1 MVIWI
6 AGLSGAGKSTIGK
19 LVWDR
24 LRERTPNVVLLDG
37 DELRAVFG
45 GAIGHDPEARR
56 QQSIRIGNLCRLL
69 DRQGVHVV
77 CCAVT
82 IAPEVQASSRQEL
95 SGYFEVFLDVSLDV
109 LKKRD
114 PKGIYARAARGEV
127 KNLAGVDIPYQAPQ
141 HPHLVIENN
150 TARTDLSELARR
162 ILDASGLHR

>member
-6 AGLSGAGKSTIGK
+6 AGLSGAGKSTLGK

-56 QQSIRIGNLCRLL
+56 QQSVRIGNLCRLL
-69 DRQGVHVV
+69 DRQGTHVV

-95 SGYFEVFLDVSLDV
+95 SGYLEVFLDVSLDV

-114 PKGIYARAARGEV
+114 PKGIYARAARCEV
-127 KNLAGVDIPYQAPQ
+127 KNVAGVDIPYQAPRQ
-141 HPHLVIENN
+141 PHLVIENN
-150 TARTDLSELARR
+150 AVRTDLSELVRR
-162 ILDASGLHR
+162 ILDASGLLH